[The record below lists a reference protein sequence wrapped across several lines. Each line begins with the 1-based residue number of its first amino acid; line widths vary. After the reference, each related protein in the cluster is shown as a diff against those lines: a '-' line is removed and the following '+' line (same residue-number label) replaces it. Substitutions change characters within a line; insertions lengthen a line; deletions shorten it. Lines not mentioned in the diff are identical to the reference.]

1 MERAD
6 LLSTISLFEGLSRDD
21 LKELAHAL
29 VERKF
34 TAGQIL
40 FEQGDE
46 GDAMY
51 IVADGQLNI
60 YLPGEASRRVSLKDI
75 GVGEFF
81 GELALFDD
89 QPRSASVLAATD
101 VVVLE
106 LGRATLSDYLARRPR
121 AAMAILRTMATR
133 LRQTNALL
141 SERAAK
147 NVVAELEKN
156 LTWRDRLADR
166 VAEMNGSWSFIVV
179 LIGMTAGWCVVNSL
193 GALHRPFDPYPYVFF
208 NLVLA
213 ILVALQGPLIV
224 MSQNRQSLKDRK
236 SAETDFQVNL
246 KNEVNI
252 ETILR
257 ELGEFR
263 AETVQRLEALEKRR

>member
-1 MERAD
+1 MERLN
-6 LLSTISLFEGLSRDD
+6 LLGTISLFEGLAPDD
-21 LKELAHAL
+21 LAELARHL
-29 VERKF
+29 IEKRYR
-34 TAGQIL
+34 AGEVV
-40 FEQGDE
+40 FDQGDA
-46 GDAMY
+46 GDAMF
-51 IVADGQLNI
+51 IVAEGQLNI

-75 GVGEFF
+75 GRGEFF

-89 QPRSASVLAATD
+89 QPRSASVLATTD
-101 VVVLE
+101 VAL
-106 LGRATLSDYLARRPR
+106 LALDRATLAAYLERRPR
-121 AAMAILRTMATR
+121 AAMAIFKMMAAR

-141 SERAAK
+141 SARAAK
-147 NVVAELEKN
+147 NAVAEVEAN

-166 VAEMNGSWSFIVV
+166 VAALNGSWSFIVA
-179 LIGMTAGWCVVNSL
+179 LIAVTALWTLVNTP
-193 GALHRPFDPYPYVFF
+193 AVEKPFDPYPYVFF

-224 MSQNRQSLKDRK
+224 MSQNRAALKDRK

-263 AETVQRLEALEKRR
+263 AETNGRLDALEKR